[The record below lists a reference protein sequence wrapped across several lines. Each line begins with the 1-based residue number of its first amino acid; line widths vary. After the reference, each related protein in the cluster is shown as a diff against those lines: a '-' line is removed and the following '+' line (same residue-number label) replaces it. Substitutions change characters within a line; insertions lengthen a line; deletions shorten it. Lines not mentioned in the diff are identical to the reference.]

1 MDRLRERRDRLAI
14 QQLDLV
20 LLLTAGAL
28 TMLTF
33 AFLTDPSLSFALLD
47 RSTDVAV
54 NSLTLLAAASLAA
67 LALARYRESG
77 RLSGLFQSS
86 AFLLLG
92 WVAFVSI
99 AISVLKVEA
108 QFGLSLGGEPEQLP
122 IYISTIARLAG
133 AAAINIVRRA
143 PRVRRT
149 LLLPAATLTL
159 IAGVLYLVR
168 SQFPNIDGLLPP
180 FIGPVGIQNMIDEPN
195 FAGPLPDVT
204 GLATL
209 IQAV

>member
-20 LLLTAGAL
+20 LLVTGAAL
-28 TMLTF
+28 TLLTF

-77 RLSGLFQSS
+77 RPAGLFQSS

-92 WVAFVSI
+92 WVAFINV
-99 AISVLKVEA
+99 AIIVLKFDA

-122 IYISTIARLAG
+122 IYVSTIGRLVTGAILVIAG
-133 AAAINIVRRA
+133 AAAINMVRRVSS
-143 PRVRRT
+143 VRRT
-149 LLLPAATLTL
+149 LLLPAARLT
-159 IAGVLYLVR
+159 IVTAALYLVR
-168 SQFPNIDGLLPP
+168 TQFP
-180 FIGPVGIQNMIDEPN
+180 
-195 FAGPLPDVT
+195 
-204 GLATL
+204 
-209 IQAV
+209 